1 MTDVYFFKKPM
12 SVLGNFPRRRVDCKC
27 CKSVDLPRQKSW
39 VGTEKVVASPYKT
52 LLSIPHPGREGGG
65 GGARGEIKC
74 NSRSLYLRIDSS
86 TALIM
91 EDKELCCSSAS
102 AVLFLIFCKIG
113 KYTSKSPNVV
123 RPINLERPSII
134 AQRVRLR
141 ACSIYRI
148 PV

>member
-1 MTDVYFFKKPM
+1 M
-12 SVLGNFPRRRVDCKC
+12 SWHRESCSAPVKNFVEYPPSRK
-27 CKSVDLPRQKSW
+27 
-39 VGTEKVVASPYKT
+39 
-52 LLSIPHPGREGGG
+52 G

-141 ACSIYRI
+141 ACSI
-148 PV
+148 

>member
-1 MTDVYFFKKPM
+1 MTDVYFFKKPK
-12 SVLGNFPRRRVDCKC
+12 SVLSNFPRRRVDCKC
-27 CKSVDLPRQKSW
+27 CKSVDLPWQKI
-39 VGTEKVVASPYKT
+39 VGTEKVVAPPYKT
-52 LLSIPHPGREGGG
+52 LLSTPHPGRQGVGGG
-65 GGARGEIKC
+65 GGEIKC

-141 ACSIYRI
+141 ACWIYRI